1 MKRIIFALTG
11 LAVLFSSCNKKQQS
25 IPDADNRYAVMT
37 VGSSS
42 AEIASNYPATIRGVQ
57 DVEIRPKISGFIT
70 KIYVQ
75 EGQAVTQGQ
84 ALFSIDSEQYQAAV
98 RSAEEAVKAAT
109 QQINVVQSNIATQQ
123 LAVDNKKMLYDK
135 KIISD
140 YDYQSTV
147 NQLQSLK
154 AQLGSA
160 KAQLG
165 SAQAQL
171 KSARA
176 NLGFCTVL
184 SPASGNIGMLP
195 QRVGALVGPTMVEPF
210 TTVSNTSRIYAY
222 FSMTEKQILEMS
234 RTGKGGV
241 QSSIKH
247 LPAVG
252 LKLADGTV
260 YEEKGTVD
268 AVGGTID
275 PATGAVQVRATFNNP
290 HRILRSGGSASIIL
304 PTFNSQ
310 AIQVPQS
317 AVVEI
322 QDKKFVYVVGS
333 NNKVK
338 STEISIN
345 PESDG
350 NNYIITGGLKVGD
363 RIVIEGVQT
372 LKADMEIKPI
382 SKAEADKLRQE
393 AKKDIKDGK
402 LPF

>member
-1 MKRIIFALTG
+1 M
-11 LAVLFSSCNKKQQS
+11 
-25 IPDADNRYAVMT
+25 PEADNRYAVMT
-37 VGSSS
+37 VGNST
-42 AEIASNYPATIRGVQ
+42 AELSTSYPATIKGVQ

-70 KIYVQ
+70 RIYVQ
-75 EGQAVTQGQ
+75 EGQAVSQGQ
-84 ALFSIDSEQYQAAV
+84 VLFSIDSEQYQAAV
-98 RSAEEAVKAAT
+98 RSAEEAVKAAS

-140 YDYQSTV
+140 YDYQSAF

-176 NLGFCTVL
+176 NLSFCTVT
-184 SPASGNIGMLP
+184 SPASGFIGMLP
-195 QRVGALVGPTMVEPF
+195 QDEGALVGPTMVEPF
-210 TTVSNTSRIYAY
+210 TTVSNTSKVYAY
-222 FSMTEKQILEMS
+222 FSMTEKQMLEIA
-234 RTGKGGV
+234 RTGNGGV
-241 QSSIKH
+241 QAFLKN

-252 LKLADGTV
+252 LKLADGTI
-260 YEEKGTVD
+260 YAEKGVVD
-268 AVGGTID
+268 AVGGNID
-275 PATGAVQVRATFNNP
+275 PSTGAVQMRASFNNA
-290 HRILRSGGSASIIL
+290 HRILRSGGSASIIF
-304 PTFNSQ
+304 PTFAKQ

-317 AVVEI
+317 AVTEI
-322 QDKKFVYVVGS
+322 QDKKFVYVVGA

-338 STEISIN
+338 FTEISIN
-345 PESDG
+345 TESDG
-350 NNYIITGGLKVGD
+350 KNYIVTGGLKVGD

-372 LKADMEIKPI
+372 LKNDMQIKPI
-382 SKAEADKLRQE
+382 TKAESDKLREQ
-393 AKKDIKDGK
+393 ANKDIKDGK